1 MINVHCKNCGKQFDG
16 NYAYCPYCATKEYQ
30 GSSSLEAT
38 VQNKVSNYQSSI
50 KYGIGENEQGW
61 KRERPEFKNPF
72 HDHGIIDDGKPE
84 KETSYQKFI
93 WIIGISILV
102 CIRIAFRID

>member
-16 NYAYCPYCATKEYQ
+16 NYTYCPYCAAKVYQ
-30 GSSSLEAT
+30 SSSSL
-38 VQNKVSNYQSSI
+38 
-50 KYGIGENEQGW
+50 YGNGENEQGW
-61 KRERPEFKNPF
+61 ERERPEFKNPF

-84 KETSYQKFI
+84 KETGFQKLI
-93 WIIGISILV
+93 VIIGIIILV

>member
-1 MINVHCKNCGKQFDG
+1 MLRSLV
-16 NYAYCPYCATKEYQ
+16 
-30 GSSSLEAT
+30 GSEMCIRDR
-38 VQNKVSNYQSSI
+38 SSI

-61 KRERPEFKNPF
+61 ERERPEFKNPF

-84 KETSYQKFI
+84 KETGFQKLI
-93 WIIGISILV
+93 VIIGIIILV